1 MNPNYKEGKMKVL
14 AWNIRQGGGSRID
27 KIICSIQGKQPDV
40 VVLTE
45 FRNNRNGEVV
55 KAELKK
61 NGLIYQTSGDAAEKN
76 TLFIASRFS
85 FSPSTFMAELG
96 SEAHRCVG
104 VNFDDFHLF
113 GFYFPQ
119 KFEKIPIF
127 NFILKNLS
135 SYLNKPTL
143 LIGDFNT
150 GKHCV
155 DEAGATFKAAEYFEL
170 LPHKGWVDAWRQH
183 HGNKREYTWYSNQG
197 NGFRIDHAF
206 ASPSMSTNVS
216 SCIYSHS
223 ERESG
228 VSDHSSLL
236 VEIEN
241 RPFVVNKSVPESK
254 NPNSNNS
261 LTQDAEKIVNVTQVG
276 SAAQAVTSLAPPKS
290 IKNDENYLKW
300 RATANR
306 NGSLPLFDYFI
317 AKAGE
322 LRGVEIRAHG
332 SKSITL
338 NISGKP
344 VFKIFPSKGRADL
357 GVWLGYKDDNL
368 LQATGKEMSLK
379 LVPKNFTRKSEG
391 WDEGYVSNKEDID
404 RLLSGIS

>member
-1 MNPNYKEGKMKVL
+1 MKVL

-27 KIICSIQGKQPDV
+27 KIVCSIQEKQPDV

-45 FRNNRNGEVV
+45 FRNNRNGEIV
-55 KAELKK
+55 KSALKK
-61 NGLIYQTSGDAAEKN
+61 YGLIHQTSGEATEKN

-85 FSPSTFMAELG
+85 FTPSTFKTELG
-96 SEAHRCVG
+96 SEAHRCIG

-119 KFEKIPIF
+119 KFEKIPLF
-127 NFILKNLS
+127 NFVLKNLS

-170 LPHKGWVDAWRQH
+170 LSHNGWIDAWRQY

-206 ASPSMSTNVS
+206 VSPSMSANVS

-223 ERESG
+223 ERETG

-236 VEIEN
+236 VEIER
-241 RPFVVNKSVPESK
+241 RPFVVYKLAPESK
-254 NPNSNNS
+254 VPTSNNS
-261 LTQDAEKIVNVTQVG
+261 LSQDTIKIENVTKAGSVTQV
-276 SAAQAVTSLAPPKS
+276 VTSYAPPKS
-290 IKNDENYLKW
+290 LKNDVDYLKW
-300 RATANR
+300 RAAADR

-322 LRGVEIRAHG
+322 LIGVEIRAHG

-344 VFKIFPSKGRADL
+344 VFKIFPSKGRDDL

-368 LQATGKEMSLK
+368 LQTTGKEMSIK
-379 LVPKNFTRKSEG
+379 LVPRNFTRKSEG
-391 WDEGYVSNKEDID
+391 WDEGYVSNKEDIA
-404 RLLSGIS
+404 RLLSGIFLNP